1 MSLFKKIFGDPNK
14 KEVQKLLPIVEK
26 INSLESEF
34 EKLSDSDLIGKTN
47 ELKNELKNGKSKDQI
62 LPEAFAL
69 TREASKRTLQ
79 QRHFDVQLM
88 AGIILHKGQIAELK
102 TGEGKTLAATLAA
115 YLNALDGK
123 GVHIIT
129 VNDYLARRDTVWMGQ
144 IYYALG
150 LSVSCIIHDA
160 AFIYDPNY
168 AAQTNTDETRTDT
181 ENSQDK
187 SVINTE
193 KNEENKE
200 VEAFKIIKSY
210 LRPVKRKEAYQ
221 ADITYGTN
229 NEFGFDYLRDN
240 LVYSLD
246 DMAQREFNYA
256 IVDEVDSILIDEART
271 PLIISSPAEESA
283 DLYFKLARLAKN
295 FKKEEDYIVDE
306 KMQTVI
312 LTEGGQNKLVA
323 WLGEDP
329 WATSNFT
336 LVHHIESALKAE
348 SLFTLDRN
356 YVVKDGEIVIVDE
369 FTGRLMFGRRYSEG
383 LHQAIEAKENV
394 AVQQE
399 SNTLATVS
407 FQNYFRLYKKL
418 AGMTG
423 TALSEAEEFDKIYH
437 LEVVAIPTNKP
448 VTREDFSDKI
458 YRTEQGKY
466 NALAEEI
473 KKCYEK
479 GQPVLVGTIS
489 VDKNELVSQLLERK
503 GIPHEVLNAKN
514 HEREGQII
522 AQAGRMKAITVATN
536 MAGRGVDIILGGNP
550 PNPEEQ
556 KKVIEAGGLRVIGT
570 ERHESRRIDNQLRGR
585 SGRQGDPGSTEFF
598 ISLEDDLM
606 RIFGGNRISG
616 LMQTLKIPEDFPIE
630 NRMVSRAIESAQRK
644 VEEFNFDMRKHLL
657 DYDDV
662 LNKHRETIYG
672 RRKKILAMDKEGL
685 KVKILNVI
693 EEEIKKIVA
702 FHTAGDAENKWD
714 VKGIIN
720 LIKNIFPAPANLEEA
735 LGDIYSQAGDRSQ
748 DIYTRDRLIK
758 YLEELAHEAYNK
770 LEATVEASGKSLSI
784 PEPNLLEKIEKSILL
799 QSIDR
804 YWIYH
809 LEIINNLKDGIGLR
823 AYGQH
828 DPLVEYKKESFQKFN
843 QLLDAIDKQVV
854 YSIYKVGLVE
864 RAPMQQ
870 SKKMSLSG
878 AEKSTNN
885 VEPINSKQKVGRND
899 PCPCGAKKQD
909 GTPIKYKHCHGK

>member
-34 EKLSDSDLIGKTN
+34 EKLTDNGLIEKTN
-47 ELKNELKNGKSKDQI
+47 ELKDELKNGKSKDQI
-62 LPEAFAL
+62 LPRAFAL
-69 TREASKRTLQ
+69 TREAAKRTLK

-150 LSVSCIIHDA
+150 LSVSCIVHDA

-168 AAQTNTDETRTDT
+168 QPPVE
-181 ENSQDK
+181 ENSEP
-187 SVINTE
+187 N

-312 LTEGGQNKLVA
+312 LTEGGQNKLIA

-329 WATSNFT
+329 WANSNFT

-685 KVKILNVI
+685 KAKILNVI

-702 FHTAGDAENKWD
+702 FHTAGDAENQWD
-714 VKGIIN
+714 VKGIAN
-720 LIKNIFPAPANLEEA
+720 LIKNIFPVQENLEEA
-735 LGDIYSQAGDRSQ
+735 LNDIYNQAGDRSQ

-758 YLEELAHEAYNK
+758 YLEELAREA
-770 LEATVEASGKSLSI
+770 
-784 PEPNLLEKIEKSILL
+784 
-799 QSIDR
+799 
-804 YWIYH
+804 
-809 LEIINNLKDGIGLR
+809 
-823 AYGQH
+823 
-828 DPLVEYKKESFQKFN
+828 
-843 QLLDAIDKQVV
+843 
-854 YSIYKVGLVE
+854 
-864 RAPMQQ
+864 
-870 SKKMSLSG
+870 
-878 AEKSTNN
+878 
-885 VEPINSKQKVGRND
+885 
-899 PCPCGAKKQD
+899 
-909 GTPIKYKHCHGK
+909 

>member
-34 EKLSDSDLIGKTN
+34 KKLSDKDLIGKTN
-47 ELKNELKNGKSKDQI
+47 ELKDELKNGKSKDQI

-150 LSVSCIIHDA
+150 LSVSCIVHDA

-168 AAQTNTDETRTDT
+168 QPPVE
-181 ENSQDK
+181 ENSEQ
-187 SVINTE
+187 NENE
-193 KNEENKE
+193 KNKE

-312 LTEGGQNKLVA
+312 LTEGGQNKMVA

-394 AVQQE
+394 EVKQE

-448 VTREDFSDKI
+448 VTREDLSDKI
-458 YRTEQGKY
+458 YRTEEGKY

-550 PNPEEQ
+550 PNLEEQ

-685 KVKILNVI
+685 KEKILNVV

-702 FHTAGDAENKWD
+702 FHTAGDAEGQWD
-714 VKGIIN
+714 IKGIAN
-720 LIKNIFPAPANLEEA
+720 LIKNIFPVQENLEEA
-735 LGDIYSQAGDRSQ
+735 L
-748 DIYTRDRLIK
+748 
-758 YLEELAHEAYNK
+758 
-770 LEATVEASGKSLSI
+770 
-784 PEPNLLEKIEKSILL
+784 
-799 QSIDR
+799 
-804 YWIYH
+804 
-809 LEIINNLKDGIGLR
+809 
-823 AYGQH
+823 
-828 DPLVEYKKESFQKFN
+828 
-843 QLLDAIDKQVV
+843 
-854 YSIYKVGLVE
+854 
-864 RAPMQQ
+864 
-870 SKKMSLSG
+870 
-878 AEKSTNN
+878 
-885 VEPINSKQKVGRND
+885 
-899 PCPCGAKKQD
+899 
-909 GTPIKYKHCHGK
+909 

>member
-34 EKLSDSDLIGKTN
+34 KKLSDKDLIEKTN

-150 LSVSCIIHDA
+150 LSVSCIVHDA

-168 AAQTNTDETRTDT
+168 QPPVE
-181 ENSQDK
+181 ENSEQ
-187 SVINTE
+187 NENE
-193 KNEENKE
+193 KNKE

-336 LVHHIESALKAE
+336 MVHHIESALKAE

-394 AVQQE
+394 EVKQE

-448 VTREDFSDKI
+448 VTREDLSDKI
-458 YRTEQGKY
+458 YRTEEGKY

-685 KVKILNVI
+685 KEKILNVV

-702 FHTAGDAENKWD
+702 FHTAGDAEGQWD
-714 VKGIIN
+714 IKGIAN
-720 LIKNIFPAPANLEEA
+720 LIKNIFPVQENLEEA
-735 LGDIYSQAGDRSQ
+735 LNDIYNQAGNRSQ
-748 DIYTRDRLIK
+748 DVYTRDRLIK

-770 LEATVEASGKSLSI
+770 LEATVEASGKALSI

-899 PCPCGAKKQD
+899 PCPCGSGK
-909 GTPIKYKHCHGK
+909 KYKKCCGK